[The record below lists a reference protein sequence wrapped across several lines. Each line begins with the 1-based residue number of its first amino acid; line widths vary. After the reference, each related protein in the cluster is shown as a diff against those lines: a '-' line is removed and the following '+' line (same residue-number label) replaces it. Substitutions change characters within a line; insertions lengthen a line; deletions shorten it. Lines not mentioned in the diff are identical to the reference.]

1 MFIRQWF
8 MIHSIRQVIST
19 LWLWILSTVFRVPTY
34 SWMYKEKN
42 TLDMVMENSIPWMVD
57 TKYFSM
63 HTKIAMSMSK
73 VYALS
78 TQTIA
83 NEIRHS
89 CMFKYFILWMN
100 CNINF
105 RFQKNLVLCKK
116 ISISTLALDFLV
128 FHIFTFWIL

>member
-1 MFIRQWF
+1 
-8 MIHSIRQVIST
+8 
-19 LWLWILSTVFRVPTY
+19 
-34 SWMYKEKN
+34 
-42 TLDMVMENSIPWMVD
+42 MVD

-100 CNINF
+100 CNFNF
-105 RFQKNLVLCKK
+105 N
-116 ISISTLALDFLV
+116 ILARRKELFSDLYQMGGNART
-128 FHIFTFWIL
+128 HETM